1 MTRVPRLRSS
11 MIMRIAGACALTAC
25 AAGPLAA
32 AEMSLPVPTVT
43 IYPGDT
49 IRDPMIA
56 DREVMD
62 AGAGP
67 AVIDDRL
74 AIVGKVARRTLL
86 PGKPIPVGA
95 VEDAKVVSNGAQVRI
110 VFQEGGLVIT
120 TYAAALQN
128 GRVGDLVRVRNLD
141 SGVTVS
147 GTVLPD
153 GSVRVSGG

>member
-1 MTRVPRLRSS
+1 
-11 MIMRIAGACALTAC
+11 
-25 AAGPLAA
+25 
-32 AEMSLPVPTVT
+32 
-43 IYPGDT
+43 
-49 IRDPMIA
+49 
-56 DREVMD
+56 
-62 AGAGP
+62 
-67 AVIDDRL
+67 
-74 AIVGKVARRTLL
+74 
-86 PGKPIPVGA
+86 
-95 VEDAKVVSNGAQVRI
+95 VRI

>member
-1 MTRVPRLRSS
+1 MMARVHARS
-11 MIMRIAGACALTAC
+11 IITRIAAACALVAC
-25 AAGPLAA
+25 VAGPLAA
-32 AEMSLPVPTVT
+32 AEMALPVPTVT

-49 IRDPMIA
+49 IRDAMIA
-56 DREVMD
+56 DRDVAD

-74 AIVGKVARRTLL
+74 SVVGKVARRTLL

-95 VEDAKVVSNGAQVRI
+95 VEDPKVVSNGAQVRI